1 MILNQRND
9 KVFNQEQWHELKVKH
24 LIRDDHIMYTKM
36 AWARIVEIFKISA
49 YSTKALLK
57 DFHETCST
65 RNVLDMIEWKSHG
78 TGNDNVCHFGCLL
91 AWGCPW
97 LGSLVG
103 LLLRGSF
110 LFLLL
115 MWRCGMS
122 EGFRLPSK
130 WAYLP

>member
-1 MILNQRND
+1 MNSRLNTLLGMTTLCTPR
-9 KVFNQEQWHELKVKH
+9 WLG
-24 LIRDDHIMYTKM
+24 L
-36 AWARIVEIFKISA
+36 ARIVEFFKISA

-57 DFHETCST
+57 DFDETCST

-78 TGNDNVCHFGCLL
+78 TGNDNVCHFGCM

-103 LLLRGSF
+103 LLLHGSF
-110 LFLLL
+110 SFSFSFL

-130 WAYLP
+130 WAYLPWFLMHLALAFWPLS